1 MKSKLPIGSANSFR
15 FRIAPFML
23 LFGLLFCVIGCSRQ
37 VSENTQPQQQATPA
51 GSQSIVGQS
60 LDSGKSSQC
69 RSQLSQIRQGIE
81 TYKTTEGTD
90 ENPPTLSD
98 INLGVSADF
107 YKCPVSAQ
115 PYAYDPASGLVKCST
130 PRHGNY

>member
-1 MKSKLPIGSANSFR
+1 LNNKLLVGTPNCLR
-15 FRIAPFML
+15 FRIATVVFL
-23 LFGLLFCVIGCSRQ
+23 GLLLCVIGCSKQ
-37 VSENTQPQQQATPA
+37 VSENTQPQQPA
-51 GSQSIVGQS
+51 ASSGSQSIVGQS

-81 TYKTTEGTD
+81 TYKTTAGTD
-90 ENPPTLSD
+90 ENPPTLAD

-107 YKCPVSAQ
+107 YKCPVSGQ
-115 PYAYDPASGLVKCST
+115 PYTYDPASGLVKCTT